1 MAVSTLQL
9 EIKHGGGGAT
19 FQLIILEPLLL
30 ANVVI
35 F

>member
-9 EIKHGGGGAT
+9 EIKQGGAT